1 MHPSRPWEGLDTNDF
16 TMSCGQNHKYDAY
29 QKASDALKAA
39 LVEALNTDEE
49 TSTLT
54 ELFEHYIGARKRADK
69 ASNSYSIHGGD
80 SVITFGDWFPTVA
93 AADTVQFDYS
103 GLGTDTIFTGIGSDV
118 INIPD
123 ATGVD
128 TITFG

>member
-1 MHPSRPWEGLDTNDF
+1 
-16 TMSCGQNHKYDAY
+16 MSCGQNHKYDAY

-49 TSTLT
+49 TSTLE

-69 ASNSYSIHGGD
+69 AANSYSIYGGD
-80 SVITFGDWFPTVA
+80 SVIDFGDNYSPC
-93 AADTVQFDYS
+93 AADTVAFDYS
-103 GLGTDTIFTGIGSDV
+103 GLGTDTIYTSGVGSDV
-118 INIPD
+118 FHV
-123 ATGVD
+123 GLGSSSVD

>member
-1 MHPSRPWEGLDTNDF
+1 
-16 TMSCGQNHKYDAY
+16 MSCGQNHKYDVY

-49 TSTLT
+49 TSTLQ

-69 ASNSYSIHGGD
+69 AANSYSIYGD
-80 SVITFGDWFPTVA
+80 SVITFGDDPYPTVA
-93 AADTVQFDYS
+93 AADTVAFDYS
-103 GLGTDTIFTGIGSDV
+103 GLGTDTVITTSNNDVFNIGLGSSS
-118 INIPD
+118 
-123 ATGVD
+123 VD

>member
-1 MHPSRPWEGLDTNDF
+1 
-16 TMSCGQNHKYDAY
+16 MSCGQNHKYDAY
-29 QKASDALKAA
+29 QKASDALRAA

-49 TSTLT
+49 TSTLQ
-54 ELFEHYIGARKRADK
+54 ELFEHYIGARKRADR
-69 ASNSYSIHGGD
+69 AANSYSIHGGD
-80 SVITFGDWFPTVA
+80 SVITFGNDFIP

-118 INIPD
+118 INIPE

-128 TITFG
+128 NITLG

>member
-1 MHPSRPWEGLDTNDF
+1 
-16 TMSCGQNHKYDAY
+16 MSCGQNHKYDAY

-49 TSTLT
+49 TSTLE

-69 ASNSYSIHGGD
+69 AANSYSIYGGD
-80 SVITFGDWFPTVA
+80 SVIDFGDMTPTAV

-103 GLGTDTIFTGIGSDV
+103 GLGTDTIYTGVGSGADV
-118 INIPD
+118 FNVGLGI
-123 ATGVD
+123 THTQSGVD
-128 TITFG
+128 TVTFG